1 MRRLILMRHAKSSW
15 ADPGQRDLDRPLNKR
30 GRRAAGLLGGWLKG
44 KGYLPGQALVSTARR
59 AQETWGGVAAVTGA
73 APTASVPEIY
83 HAAPETL
90 LAVLRA
96 APDADRLLLL
106 GHQPGIGSF
115 ARRLL
120 AHDLSDP
127 VFDKFPTGAT
137 AVIDLDAEA
146 WSEVGWGKGRIVDFV
161 VPRLLE

>member
-30 GRRAAGLLGGWLKG
+30 GRRAAGLIGGWLKE

-59 AQETWGGVAAVTGA
+59 AQETWVGVVATAGA
-73 APTASVPEIY
+73 APTASIPEIY

-96 APDADRLLLL
+96 TPEANGVLLL

-120 AHDLSDP
+120 AHDVSDP
-127 VFDKFPTGAT
+127 AFDKFPTGAT
-137 AVIDLDAEA
+137 AVIDFDADA
-146 WSEVGWGKGRIVDFV
+146 WSAVGWGKGRLVDFL
-161 VPRLLE
+161 VPRRLE